1 MTISLVKFAM
11 RSSAV
16 VLACLPAAALSHAQL
31 TRSSQDSRVPVTWE
45 IEMMN
50 VELAVMTDAQR
61 QGIDP
66 KEENAFKAFYNP
78 KAELDKKIQLGQAF
92 LRKYPKSPLAEAVDA
107 GLVNAYVAKQ
117 DWKNVYASADSA
129 LALKP
134 DDVDVLTTLG
144 WVIPHVYQADDP
156 NGSAELDKAER
167 CEKHAM
173 EVMATMPKP
182 VGVSEAEF
190 AAMKG
195 QKSAQAH
202 SALGLVYF
210 RREDYANSAKEL
222 EAIMQGNPNPDAT
235 DVYVLGLD
243 LQKLQRYQEAA
254 DAFNRCAQ
262 LGSALEDT
270 CKRNADLAKGQS
282 AQSKL
287 GSQSTIQEPKTS
299 HFR

>member
-1 MTISLVKFAM
+1 M
-11 RSSAV
+11 
-16 VLACLPAAALSHAQL
+16 LACLPAAVLSHAQL
-31 TRSSQDSRVPVTWE
+31 SRSSQDSHVPVTWE
-45 IEMMN
+45 IDMMN

-107 GLVNAYVAKQ
+107 GLVNAYVANQ

-182 VGVSEAEF
+182 VGVSDAEF
-190 AAMKG
+190 VAVKEL
-195 QKSAQAH
+195 KSAQAH

-222 EAIMQGNPNPDAT
+222 EAIMQGESKPDAT

-262 LGSALEDT
+262 LGGALEDT

-282 AQSKL
+282 AQSK
-287 GSQSTIQEPKTS
+287 
-299 HFR
+299 